1 MKNYLSAIMLA
12 ACISLTL
19 AACDKDDDDDNKNE
33 IVEKKGI
40 AMTGDQEVPAKT
52 TNATGTADVSYNKTT
67 KILSFTLYWTDLS
80 DVPTGSHIHGP
91 AARGENAGVKFDFF
105 SAIPKTVTGTYSST
119 ATVDEV
125 NIKEDSLLK
134 GFYYFNIHTANNPG
148 GEIRGQ
154 IEF

>member
-1 MKNYLSAIMLA
+1 MLA
-12 ACISLTL
+12 ACISLAL
-19 AACDKDDDDDNKNE
+19 AACDKNDDDDNKNE

-67 KILSFTLYWTDLS
+67 KILSFTLSWTDLS
-80 DVPTGSHIHGP
+80 GVPTGSHIHGP

-105 SAIPKTVTGTYSST
+105 DAIPKTVSGTYSST

-125 NIKEDSLLK
+125 QIKEDSLLK